1 MPEHNLLIH
10 SCSPCCPI
18 EAFLEEDG
26 NTCYFYLWI
35 KPETDEASMHACF
48 VSNVKDKCHAIPY
61 EEWKKNPQGPP
72 MMPYE
77 VVTHSQSGLTFD
89 EEELEIV
96 WTKEGSGAGLL
107 WKGDLIAFIPEWSNE
122 EFPGFSK
129 FVKEQTP
136 YACHMEQALE
146 HLEQMVKE
154 GRDFWRQ
161 IENEY
166 WPEFQKNHLN
176 SIENYIG
183 KTDKYYAIDGG
194 EFPPKALVTG
204 EKEGVLYGITL
215 GVSILRQPMVES
227 FYQERTPEFSR
238 IELGFACKAEQVNYF
253 MPMLKRISGAA
264 GLPWRQITS
273 LGHGHTIRN
282 DEIDGF
288 AAVWLLNANLLPAGA
303 SPVYEPSFGERVN
316 LLWLVPVTQE
326 EYDFLMKYDMEKLFH
341 LDLEREMVIFDGTPK
356 VPIERLKE
364 LAGKE
369 LV

>member
-136 YACHMEQALE
+136 YACH
-146 HLEQMVKE
+146 
-154 GRDFWRQ
+154 
-161 IENEY
+161 
-166 WPEFQKNHLN
+166 
-176 SIENYIG
+176 
-183 KTDKYYAIDGG
+183 
-194 EFPPKALVTG
+194 
-204 EKEGVLYGITL
+204 
-215 GVSILRQPMVES
+215 
-227 FYQERTPEFSR
+227 
-238 IELGFACKAEQVNYF
+238 
-253 MPMLKRISGAA
+253 
-264 GLPWRQITS
+264 
-273 LGHGHTIRN
+273 
-282 DEIDGF
+282 
-288 AAVWLLNANLLPAGA
+288 
-303 SPVYEPSFGERVN
+303 
-316 LLWLVPVTQE
+316 E